1 MLIAVVANEE
11 TKRDWLKQGVQSGTN
26 VVWLDN
32 PAPVANASIYI
43 DLLFDSVENRVQEWQ
58 HTSSPILINNV
69 VKCATS
75 LPGNFIRFN
84 GWPVFLQSTIMEA
97 AAVNTHLQET
107 ATLALAAFNKQVDWV
122 ADINGFIAA
131 RVVAMIINEAYYT
144 LEEGISGKAEI
155 DTAMKL
161 GTNYP
166 YGPFEWSQKIGL
178 KNICALLESLAK
190 DQPRYAP
197 SSLLKKEALL

>member
-1 MLIAVVANEE
+1 MVIAVVVNEE
-11 TKRDWLKQGVQSGTN
+11 TKRDWLKQGIQSGAN

-58 HTSSPILINNV
+58 HISSPILINNV
-69 VKCATS
+69 VKCTLL
-75 LPGNFIRFN
+75 LPENFIRFN
-84 GWPVFLQSTIMEA
+84 GWPVFLQGPIMEA
-97 AAVNTHLQET
+97 AAIETHLQET

-122 ADINGFIAA
+122 ADISGFIAA
-131 RVVAMIINEAYYT
+131 RVVAMIINEAYFT
-144 LEEGISGKAEI
+144 LEEGISGKPEI

>member
-1 MLIAVVANEE
+1 MVIAVVANEE
-11 TKRDWLKQGVQSGTN
+11 TKQDWLKQGVQSGAN

-43 DLLFDSVENRVQEWQ
+43 DLLFDLVENRVQEWQ
-58 HTSSPILINNV
+58 HTPSPILINNV
-69 VKCATS
+69 VKCTPL
-75 LPGNFIRFN
+75 LPENFIRFN
-84 GWPVFLQSTIMEA
+84 GWPVFLQSPIMEA
-97 AAVNTHLQET
+97 AAVETHLQET

-122 ADINGFIAA
+122 ADISGFIAA

-190 DQPRYAP
+190 DQPRYTP
-197 SSLLKKEALL
+197 SALLKKEALL

>member
-1 MLIAVVANEE
+1 MVIAVVANEE

-26 VVWLDN
+26 VVWLNN

-58 HTSSPILINNV
+58 HTPSPILINNV
-69 VKCATS
+69 VKCTPL
-75 LPGNFIRFN
+75 LPENFIRFN
-84 GWPVFLQSTIMEA
+84 GWPFFLQSPIMEA
-97 AAVNTHLQET
+97 AAVETHLQET

-122 ADINGFIAA
+122 ADISGFIAA

-178 KNICALLESLAK
+178 KNICVLLESLAK
-190 DQPRYAP
+190 DQPRYTP
-197 SSLLKKEALL
+197 SALLKKEALL

>member
-1 MLIAVVANEE
+1 MVIAVVANEE

-26 VVWLDN
+26 VVWLNN
-32 PAPVANASIYI
+32 PAPVASASIYI

-58 HTSSPILINNV
+58 HTPSPILINNV
-69 VKCATS
+69 VKCTPL
-75 LPGNFIRFN
+75 LPENFIRFN
-84 GWPVFLQSTIMEA
+84 GWPVFLQSPIMEA
-97 AAVNTHLQET
+97 AAVETHLQET

-122 ADINGFIAA
+122 ADISGFIAA

-190 DQPRYAP
+190 DQPRYTP
-197 SSLLKKEALL
+197 SALLKKEALL

>member
-1 MLIAVVANEE
+1 MVIAVVANEE
-11 TKRDWLKQGVQSGTN
+11 TKQDWLKQGVQSGAN

-43 DLLFDSVENRVQEWQ
+43 DLLFDLVENRVQEWQ
-58 HTSSPILINNV
+58 HTPSPILINNV
-69 VKCATS
+69 VKCTPL
-75 LPGNFIRFN
+75 LPENFIRFN
-84 GWPVFLQSTIMEA
+84 GWPVFLQSPIMEA
-97 AAVNTHLQET
+97 AAVETHLQET

-122 ADINGFIAA
+122 ADISGFIAA

-190 DQPRYAP
+190 DQPRYTP
-197 SSLLKKEALL
+197 SALLKKEALF